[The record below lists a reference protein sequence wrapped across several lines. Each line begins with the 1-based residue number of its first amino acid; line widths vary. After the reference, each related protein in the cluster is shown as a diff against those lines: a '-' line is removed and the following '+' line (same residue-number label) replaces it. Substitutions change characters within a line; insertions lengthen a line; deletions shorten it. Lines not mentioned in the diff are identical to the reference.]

1 MTTWSIESINESPD
15 VELIHW
21 AVYEVQLAS
30 RDAPTRHLVGTRRQN
45 PWGKVSS
52 AIVAIDSVQRLVMI
66 ESKKIYELQG
76 EPGFAAGGDAVW
88 HQWLAMY
95 QLTAYTDVTDEVMTL
110 VSRSASRPVV

>member
-1 MTTWSIESINESPD
+1 MTSWSIESINDSPD

-21 AVYEVQLAS
+21 TVYEVRLAS

-45 PWGKVSS
+45 PLGKVSS
-52 AIVAIDSVQRLVMI
+52 AIVAIDPVQRLFMT

-76 EPGFAAGGDAVW
+76 ESGLAAGSNVVW

-95 QLTAYTDVTDEVMTL
+95 QLTVYTDVTGEVLALMRQHSGT
-110 VSRSASRPVV
+110 S

>member
-1 MTTWSIESINESPD
+1 MTNWSIESINDSPD

-45 PWGKVSS
+45 PFGKVSS
-52 AIVAIDSVQRLVMI
+52 AIMAIDPVQRLVMT

-76 EPGFAAGGDAVW
+76 PSGLAAGGDAVR

-95 QLTAYTDVTDEVMTL
+95 QLTVYTDVTGEVLALIGQHSGT
-110 VSRSASRPVV
+110 